1 MAKSRPRLEKVSEEM
16 KAWSAM
22 LAGEVAGWPGVNSRP
37 MFGLTALYRND
48 VIFAVL
54 PKTRGMES
62 GNSLACKI
70 PEASER
76 MRKRLEADTRIQETL
91 MQKARWFVFEMG
103 SDADVRGALGWLS
116 EAYEAAGKGK
126 RKAKERSRAPQ
137 R

>member
-1 MAKSRPRLEKVSEEM
+1 MARSRPRLEKVTEEM

-62 GNSLACKI
+62 GNSLAFRI
-70 PEASER
+70 PETSPR
-76 MRKRLEADTRIQETL
+76 MRKRLQADRRVQETE

-103 SDADVRGALGWLS
+103 SDADVRGALGWLN
-116 EAYEAAGKGK
+116 EAYEAARKG
-126 RKAKERSRAPQ
+126 RSKGR
-137 R
+137 